1 MFTWWFL
8 LYLGNPKITLIL
20 FFIGKIY
27 HFFFFFFFFGY
38 PLEVFGS
45 YRFQVAKD
53 LRLSCSVIL
62 TCMHIST
69 WTRSPVKLVRLRAP
83 LPVLPTTSFWFSRS
97 RGDTPVCISTKLSG
111 DMDALIQGP
120 YFENYWSH
128 SNSSLPDWKTG
139 PAKLTHHVSGWTKTN
154 KTLDFQMLR
163 SEPLLGHHNSPL
175 WF

>member
-8 LYLGNPKITLIL
+8 LYWGNPKITLIL

-27 HFFFFFFFFGY
+27 HFFFFFFFGY

-45 YRFQVAKD
+45 YRFQVTKD

-69 WTRSPVKLVRLRAP
+69 RTRSPVKLVRLRAP
-83 LPVLPTTSFWFSRS
+83 LAVLPTTSFWFSRS

-128 SNSSLPDWKTG
+128 SNSSFTRLENRPCKVNWI
-139 PAKLTHHVSGWTKTN
+139 THAYSS
-154 KTLDFQMLR
+154 R
-163 SEPLLGHHNSPL
+163 
-175 WF
+175 